1 MQLALMDALDF
12 KQADIVTDRSLAG
25 SFRTL
30 RN

>member
-12 KQADIVTDRSLAG
+12 KQAGIVAARSLAG
-25 SFRTL
+25 SFRAL